1 MIKGGPKIIKDGLVL
16 CLDAHDAK
24 SYAGEPVTNLYGDMS
39 TSSSLRGNRTEYNTG
54 GTWPSDM
61 PMCPEP
67 VGRVY
72 KHTSGALTSSWSGN
86 SYGYMHKDI
95 STTSGLMYTLTFW
108 VYLSPDCDIDYMQA
122 SIEGATSNYGS
133 WTGYPQIY
141 DFTKKG
147 TWQLLS
153 RHATADTSVRFLIY
167 PGHTGVTDGSFS
179 GFFAWG
185 GMQVVQAEYVT
196 PFVLSSRSATDGWV
210 DRTTNSNDGTLT
222 NMVGTGA
229 SHYRDGQVIMPVSAS
244 YLDFDATDDRVAIG
258 SIGSMTAF
266 TVELWINP
274 DAVQDYQNPIDCNY
288 SYNGTTGNIG
298 PRLELRTGASPN
310 WIISGDTGN
319 NNNYYYIVARSGA
332 PSAGTWY
339 HAALTYNGSGNASG
353 VKSYWNGSLVT
364 SGATNVNSPSA
375 VWVNTMNNV
384 QLGLGFHLG
393 SSRHFNG
400 QISITR
406 IYNKVLTAAQILS
419 NYNATK
425 QRFS

>member
-1 MIKGGPKIIKDGLVL
+1 
-16 CLDAHDAK
+16 
-24 SYAGEPVTNLYGDMS
+24 
-39 TSSSLRGNRTEYNTG
+39 G

-310 WIISGDTGN
+310 WIISGDT
-319 NNNYYYIVARSGA
+319 
-332 PSAGTWY
+332 
-339 HAALTYNGSGNASG
+339 
-353 VKSYWNGSLVT
+353 
-364 SGATNVNSPSA
+364 
-375 VWVNTMNNV
+375 
-384 QLGLGFHLG
+384 
-393 SSRHFNG
+393 
-400 QISITR
+400 
-406 IYNKVLTAAQILS
+406 
-419 NYNATK
+419 
-425 QRFS
+425 